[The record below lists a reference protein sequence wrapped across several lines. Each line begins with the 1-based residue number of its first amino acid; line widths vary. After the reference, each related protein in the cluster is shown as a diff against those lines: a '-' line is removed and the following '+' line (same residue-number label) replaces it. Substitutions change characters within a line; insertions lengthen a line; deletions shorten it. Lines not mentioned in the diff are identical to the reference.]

1 MKLNFKSEIDLTSV
15 NDSMELNSNTTCASL
30 TGTLRDGTK
39 FGVHLEVQGYVSV
52 IYKGQFYS
60 CASDMP
66 EELIKLFHEGGYSP
80 EEEDLTVNEN
90 NWFELFIEEKGQM
103 VRSDCVEA
111 GGMDEVEVLDL
122 LVSSYREWRDE
133 IKQEEQEG
141 QENHV

>member
-1 MKLNFKSEIDLTSV
+1 MKLNFKSTVDLTGI

-66 EELIKLFHEGGYSP
+66 EELIKLFHEGGYYP
-80 EEEDLTVNEN
+80 EDEDLTVNEN
-90 NWFELFIEEKGQM
+90 NWFEIFIKENGRT
-103 VRSDCVEA
+103 VRSDLIDA
-111 GGMDEVEVLDL
+111 SGMDEVEVLDL

-133 IKQEEQEG
+133 IRQKEQEK